1 MKAPTLILAAAAV
14 ALALPVAAQR
24 PAMSPFYLGAG
35 IGQGK
40 LNVSG
45 PDLTGLN
52 NTSVDDTNT
61 TYSVR
66 AGWRPSPY
74 WAIELGYYDLGK
86 YQFHGQAGATAAS
99 AIDGEAKAKSMG
111 VSFVGILPMDQLDL
125 YARLGYARS
134 ELKVSAGATLV
145 PTSVN
150 DSSKQNEATYGVG
163 ARWNVAPSWGIFV
176 EWMKNDQ
183 IEVDSYLLGVDF
195 RF

>member
-1 MKAPTLILAAAAV
+1 MKRNFVLAAAILAV
-14 ALALPVAAQR
+14 ALPAAAQR
-24 PAMSPFYLGAG
+24 PPAVSPFYLGAG

-45 PDLTGLN
+45 PDLTGLSN
-52 NTSVDDTNT
+52 ASVDDTNT
-61 TYSVR
+61 TYTIR
-66 AGWRPSPY
+66 AGWRASPY
-74 WAIELGYYDLGK
+74 WAIEVGYYDLGK
-86 YQFHGQAGATAAS
+86 YQFHGQAGATTAS

-111 VSFVGILPMDQLDL
+111 VSLVGILPMDALDL

-134 ELKVSAGATLV
+134 ELQVSAGATLV

-150 DSSKQNEATYGVG
+150 TASKQNEATYGVG
-163 ARWNVAPSWGIFV
+163 ARWNMAPNWGIFA

-183 IEVDSYLLGVDF
+183 IEVDSYVFGVDF